1 MLPRRRFLRLVAPLL
16 AVLLTACDNRE
27 DRHDVA
33 PRSVEDRFA
42 LTIGDRRVRVQLAI
56 FPGEMQQG
64 LMYRKTMEEDE
75 GMLFVYDRSQQ
86 MSFWMRNT
94 DLPLDI
100 GFFDAGGELK
110 EVYPLHPRDERPVQ
124 SLGPRQFA
132 LEMNQGWF
140 GRSGVKPGATLDRDA
155 LAKAIHARG
164 LNPSTFGFR

>member
-1 MLPRRRFLRLVAPLL
+1 LL
-16 AVLLTACDNRE
+16 SACGNRDAE
-27 DRHDVA
+27 HDFT

-42 LTIGDRRVRVQLAI
+42 ITVGDHRVRLQLAI

-64 LMYRKTMEEDE
+64 LMYRQTMAEDE

-140 GRSGVKPGATLDRDA
+140 GRAGVKPGATLDRAA
-155 LAKAIHARG
+155 LAKAIRARG
-164 LNPSTFGFR
+164 LNPATFGLR